1 MRLVLLGPPGAG
13 KGTQGQ
19 KLAEAFGVP
28 QLSTGDMLR
37 AAVRAGTEIGLAA
50 KSVIESGGLVGDD
63 IVIGC
68 VRERLELEDAKR
80 GFILDGF
87 PRTTAQAEA
96 LDRLL
101 ASDQRRLTAV
111 IELCVDEERLV
122 ERIERRAQ
130 EAREQGESPRS
141 DDNAETMR
149 KRLKTY
155 HESTAALSEFYRAQG
170 RLSVID
176 GMRDI
181 DRVNSDILGALS

>member
-19 KLAEAFGVP
+19 KLAEVFGVP

-37 AAVRAGTEIGLAA
+37 AAVSAATEVGLAA
-50 KSVIESGGLVGDD
+50 KSVMDAGGLVGDE

-68 VRERLELEDAKR
+68 VRERLELDDAR
-80 GFILDGF
+80 QGFILDGF

-96 LDRLL
+96 LDKLL
-101 ASDQRRLTAV
+101 ASNDQRLSAV
-111 IELCVDEERLV
+111 IELSVDEERLV

-130 EAREQGESPRS
+130 EARERGESPRS

-155 HESTAALSEFYRAQG
+155 HESTAALSAFYRAQG
-170 RLSVID
+170 RLKVID
-176 GMRDI
+176 GMQDI
-181 DRVNSDILGALS
+181 DRVNSQILGALS

>member
-19 KLAEAFGVP
+19 KLAEVFGVP

-37 AAVRAGTEIGLAA
+37 AAVSAATEVGLAA
-50 KSVIESGGLVGDD
+50 KSVMDAGGLVGDE

-68 VRERLELEDAKR
+68 VRERLELDDTR
-80 GFILDGF
+80 QGFILDGF

-96 LDRLL
+96 LDKLL
-101 ASDQRRLTAV
+101 ASNDQRLSAV
-111 IELCVDEERLV
+111 IELSVDEERLV

-130 EAREQGESPRS
+130 EARERGESPRS

-155 HESTAALSEFYRAQG
+155 HESTAALSAFYRAQG
-170 RLSVID
+170 RLRVID
-176 GMRDI
+176 GMQDI
-181 DRVNSDILGALS
+181 DRVNSQILGALS